1 VPSRNYQSADSGRS
15 PPRETNAMSY
25 DLLIKNGT
33 VVDGTGAAPRRADVG
48 IANGQIAEIGKI
60 TEGAKKTIDAS
71 DLIVSP
77 GFVDPHTHYDAQIC
91 WDPYI
96 TSSSWHGV
104 TTVIMGNCGV
114 GIAPCKPEVREIAAW
129 DLVNVEAIPFDVLS
143 KGIKWEWETFPEYMD
158 AAAKRGSGINLGF
171 LAPLTPFR
179 HYVMGEESMERAAT
193 KDETAKIK
201 GLIKEAVGAGAF
213 GFTTTTAPQH
223 IGYKGRPLAC
233 RNASL
238 DEYRAYANALREL
251 GRGAMEVAL
260 TKSVSIMSE
269 EEYQFLDLL
278 LTESGRPVTWL
289 ALLNRDDLPEACQ
302 DTLRQ
307 AASLIRRGG
316 VPQVTCRPLII
327 QIELRNPFIFA
338 NLASWNPVFNQP
350 KEVQAKIYRDTNFRN
365 AFREALKKPDIFSGK
380 WERLEVK
387 EVFNPAMKP
396 LEGRSVADIAK
407 ERGKDGVDTFLDLAL
422 EDDLDIQF
430 TMALFNAN
438 EDRIPELISDPRTMV
453 GLSDGGA
460 HVDMLCDAGYAT
472 YMLGTWVRERSAMTL
487 ERAVQRITSEPAD
500 YFGIKGR
507 GRLSPGM
514 AADVAIFD
522 FNTVGSARR
531 GEMRS
536 DLPGGGRRLVMP
548 ARGIEYTVVNGEVLY
563 EHGKVSDTLPGQVL
577 RSGNA

>member
-1 VPSRNYQSADSGRS
+1 
-15 PPRETNAMSY
+15 MSY

-104 TTVIMGNCGV
+104 TTVMMGNCGV

-179 HYVMGEESMERAAT
+179 HYVLGEESMERAAT

-201 GLIKEAVGAGAF
+201 SLIKEAVSAGAF

-350 KEVQAKIYRDTNFRN
+350 KEVQAKIYRDTSFRN

-387 EVFNPAMKP
+387 EVFNPAMKS

-514 AADVAIFD
+514 AADLAIFD